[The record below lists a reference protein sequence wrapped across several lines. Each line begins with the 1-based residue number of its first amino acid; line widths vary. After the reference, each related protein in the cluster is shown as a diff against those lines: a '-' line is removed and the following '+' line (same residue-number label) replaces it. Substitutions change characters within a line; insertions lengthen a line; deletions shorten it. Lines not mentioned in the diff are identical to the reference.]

1 MEEEKKEAPTFFYN
15 ENKDPD
21 PDEKGHFFITQL
33 QTLLVAIFITAMMQ
47 FSNHLAAYL
56 IYCCPMYFF
65 IVFIQWFAF
74 WKPEADLTILYNIYN
89 GVMFIVCLPIFF
101 GVFFAVFH
109 PTASL
114 EFKQVQNCQ
123 LVGQLSKWI
132 EFNEKYSILYINF
145 EYEGQQYLG
154 QACASNYND
163 AKTIA
168 PVLPYKFY
176 YKYDSMACGP
186 LDGNNTAPQY
196 HRLLTYKDQNSTEFN
211 RNERILRTG
220 GGGGHSGGGG
230 GGSSHSSSSS
240 FSSGSRSS
248 SSSCYRD
255 YKWSDVKIASWLCQD
270 RDFDIEEYMSPKS
283 CYVNFFSGNKAYQ
296 NGQQRAFMRDS
307 YNFPLIAYKEH
318 AYYPQ
323 ADLVCLIL
331 FSYYNWILSFNSI
344 FQYTANYFLKKIR
357 RTSEKRQ
364 IAVQA
369 LEFKPNPNQNQNPI
383 QIEQINKE
391 TPIVFQI
398 NQQQVNPIDNV
409 DCMPQPQYMQ
419 QYILP
424 QAQFEQHLNNPQV
437 QYFNPVI
444 AMVGPQQQLDH
455 QNEDYI
461 VKQPV
466 KIDHTL
472 QNPML

>member
-1 MEEEKKEAPTFFYN
+1 MEEEKKDAPTFFYN

-21 PDEKGHFFITQL
+21 PDVKGHFFITQI

-74 WKPEADLTILYNIYN
+74 WRPEADLTLPYNIYN
-89 GVMFIVCLPIFF
+89 IIMFVICLPVFF

-114 EFKQVQNCQ
+114 EFKQAQNCQ

-145 EYEGQQYLG
+145 EYEGKQYLG

-168 PVLPYKFY
+168 PVFPYKFY
-176 YKYDSMACGP
+176 YKYDQIACGP

-196 HRLLTYKDQNSTEFN
+196 HRLLSYKNLNSTQVN

-220 GGGGHSGGGG
+220 GGGGHSSG
-230 GGSSHSSSSS
+230 GGSSSSSGSHSSS
-240 FSSGSRSS
+240 RSS
-248 SSSCYRD
+248 TSSCYRD
-255 YKWSDVKIASWLCQD
+255 YKWSYVKIASWLCED
-270 RDFDIEEYMSPKS
+270 RDFDIEEYTTPKS
-283 CYVNFFSGNKAYQ
+283 CYVNFFSGDKAYQ

-307 YNFPLIAYKEH
+307 YNFPLIAYKER

-344 FQYTANYFLKKIR
+344 FQYTANYILKKIR
-357 RTSEKRQ
+357 RTSQ
-364 IAVQA
+364 NGQTAIQA
-369 LEFKPNPNQNQNPI
+369 LEFKPNPNPI

-391 TPIVFQI
+391 TPTINQI
-398 NQQQVNPIDNV
+398 NQQQQVNHNDHV
-409 DCMPQPQYMQ
+409 DYMPQPKYGQ
-419 QYILP
+419 QQLIH
-424 QAQFEQHLNNPQV
+424 QNQIEQLLNPL
-437 QYFNPVI
+437 FALI
-444 AMVGPQQQLDH
+444 GPQQQLNH
-455 QNEDYI
+455 QNEDQI

-466 KIDHTL
+466 KIDNSL